1 MAKSILISDNQSSI
15 TGFRERVRTL
25 LMNERLNGGASR
37 NVVILALDGIPYDLA
52 VASWPHAVLSKM
64 SSVFPTT
71 SSTAWLSS
79 LTGVDTECHGVPG
92 VVFKDSSGEMINVF
106 EYKGPLLCPTT
117 GNIFSD
123 AAGIG
128 YFPIS
133 VMGDW
138 EPYDCA
144 WREALLDHSET
155 VRGHRFYTSATPLD
169 AEALHQS
176 LTDAIR
182 RCLNDYSA
190 KTPLL
195 VWCFIDAD
203 QRIHHRGYDEE
214 VMRFLKL
221 VDDFAVALSSDGMIV
236 IAHSDHGLIPT
247 AHNREIEEFLEQ
259 LQLETGCTMGGAGR
273 TRWLYAQAGTAAQL
287 VTRLKQCL
295 PSTISIFAAD
305 EVFSRGSL
313 ARVRVGDIMLMA
325 TAEDFITISGH
336 RFDHGSCTET
346 ELNVPFAQW
355 TT

>member
-1 MAKSILISDNQSSI
+1 MEKSILIRDNGCSI

-25 LMNERLNGGASR
+25 LSNERRNGGASR
-37 NVVILALDGIPYDLA
+37 NVVILAVDGIPYDLA
-52 VASWPHAVLSKM
+52 VAVWPNAAISRM

-92 VVFKDSSGEMINVF
+92 VVFKDASGEMIHIF
-106 EYKGPLLCPTT
+106 EYKGPLRSPTT

-123 AAGIG
+123 SAQIG

-138 EPYDCA
+138 EPYDCT

-155 VRGHRFYTSATPLD
+155 VRGHRFYTSDTMLD
-169 AEALHQS
+169 AETLHQS
-176 LTDAIR
+176 LTEAIR
-182 RCLNDYSA
+182 QCLNDYAA
-190 KTPLL
+190 KSPLL

-203 QRIHHRGYDEE
+203 QRIHHHGYDEE
-214 VMRFLKL
+214 IIRFLKL
-221 VDDFAVALSSDGMIV
+221 VDEFAVELSREGMIV

-247 AHNREIEEFLEQ
+247 AHNREIEQFLEQ
-259 LQLETGCTMGGAGR
+259 LQVETGCTMGGAGR
-273 TRWLYAQAGTAAQL
+273 TRWLYAHASSVAAL
-287 VTRLKQCL
+287 VTRLKDCL
-295 PSTISIFAAD
+295 PSTVSVFDAD
-305 EVFSRGSL
+305 DVFSPGSL
-313 ARVRVGDIMLMA
+313 ARSRVGDVILMA

-355 TT
+355 TI